1 MSIKKHFTNYNNWR
15 KTQPDAP
22 AVKLPLF
29 EEWMKAACG
38 EEAIASNDA
47 LDSSKYQEFVAWKA
61 AKDAAEEEAKAQTGA
76 IQLEASRREKMA
88 KIVELGFD
96 PSGHRIDDVTTLA
109 DARAL
114 ESQVPPAEEREAGA
128 HGPHVRVQ
136 GRIMLQRPSGK
147 VIWLNIK
154 DRTGKIQ
161 IMIGKNQVGD
171 KNFELAQC
179 FDLGDIVMVEG
190 ELAHTKTGE
199 LTVFA
204 SNLDFMSKSIN
215 TPPDKHSGL
224 NDLESRQRMRYVD
237 LIHTDGA
244 MERFVNRTKIIKSV
258 RKTLDDQGFYEIE
271 GPTLHAVAGGAAAR
285 PFTTHHNALDMTLYM
300 RIALELHLKR
310 LLVGGMERVYEIGR
324 VYRNEGVDTRHNP
337 EFTLMETYQAFGDY
351 HSMMDLTEKIIL
363 NAIQATGREVI
374 EGQPVILPWRETR
387 KDENGNV
394 IRDENGKEVLFDT
407 TLDFTPP
414 FARRKYY
421 DLVDEYAGIDSH
433 DPAQVKA
440 KAIELGV
447 EDVEVKHP
455 DVLLN
460 DVFEATVEDRLEVPT
475 FVYDYPASICPLT
488 KRKTSDPSIAER
500 FELFVKGMEL
510 ANAYT
515 ELNDPDLQERLFTA
529 QLAGQKDE
537 DSMAKM
543 DHDFIRA
550 LRYGMPP
557 AGGLG
562 MGIDRLVM
570 LLTNS
575 QSIRDIILFPL
586 LRNEN

>member
-1 MSIKKHFTNYNNWR
+1 
-15 KTQPDAP
+15 
-22 AVKLPLF
+22 V
-29 EEWMKAACG
+29 
-38 EEAIASNDA
+38 
-47 LDSSKYQEFVAWKA
+47 
-61 AKDAAEEEAKAQTGA
+61 
-76 IQLEASRREKMA
+76 
-88 KIVELGFD
+88 
-96 PSGHRIDDVTTLA
+96 
-109 DARAL
+109 RAM
-114 ESQVPPAEEREAGA
+114 ESQVPGAEQREAGE
-128 HGPHVRVQ
+128 HGPNVRVQ

-154 DRTGKIQ
+154 DRTGKVQ
-161 IMIGKNQVGD
+161 VMIGKNQVGD
-171 KNFELAQC
+171 RNFELAQC

-190 ELAHTKTGE
+190 ELAHTRTGE

-204 SNLDFMSKSIN
+204 ANLDFMAKSIN

-224 NDLESRQRMRYVD
+224 NDLEMRQRMRYVD

-244 MERFVNRTKIIKSV
+244 LERFVNRTKIIKSV
-258 RKTLDDQGFYEIE
+258 RETLDNRGFYEIE

-324 VYRNEGVDTRHNP
+324 VYRNEGVDTKHNP

-351 HSMMDLTEKIIL
+351 YSMMDLSEEIIM
-363 NAIQATGREVI
+363 NAIKATGREVV
-374 EGQPVILPWRETR
+374 EGQPVILPWEDGTI
-387 KDENGNV
+387 N
-394 IRDENGKEVLFDT
+394 
-407 TLDFTPP
+407 FTPP
-414 FARRKYY
+414 FARRKYH
-421 DLVDEYAGIDSH
+421 DLVDEFAGIDSH
-433 DPAQVKA
+433 DPAAVKA
-440 KAIELGV
+440 KALELGI
-447 EDVEVKHP
+447 EDVDVKHP
-455 DVLLN
+455 DVILN
-460 DVFEATVEDRLEVPT
+460 DVFEATVEDNLVDPT

-488 KRKTSDPSIAER
+488 KRKSDDPEIAER

-515 ELNDPDLQERLFTA
+515 ELNDPDLQERLFTQ
-529 QLAGQKDE
+529 QLEGQKDE

-586 LRNEN
+586 LRHEK

>member
-1 MSIKKHFTNYNNWR
+1 
-15 KTQPDAP
+15 
-22 AVKLPLF
+22 
-29 EEWMKAACG
+29 MKEAFG
-38 EEAIASNDA
+38 EDVIASNDP
-47 LDSSKYQEFVAWKA
+47 LDSEKYLEFAAWKS
-61 AKDAAEEEAKAQTGA
+61 AKDSEEATAKAQAGA
-76 IQLEASRREKMA
+76 LQLEASRREKMA
-88 KIVELGFD
+88 KIVSLGLD
-96 PSGHRIDDVTTLA
+96 PWGHRIDGWSPIA
-109 DARAL
+109 DIRAM
-114 ESQVPPAEEREAGA
+114 ESEVPCAEKREAGE
-128 HGPHVRVQ
+128 HGPKVCAQ

-161 IMIGKNQVGD
+161 VMIGKNQVGD
-171 KNFELAQC
+171 RNFELAQC
-179 FDLGDIVMVEG
+179 FDLGDLVMVEG

-199 LTVFA
+199 LTIFA
-204 SNLDFMSKSIN
+204 ANLDFMAKSIN

-224 NDLESRQRMRYVD
+224 NDVEMRQRMRYVD

-244 MERFVNRTKIIKSV
+244 LERFVNRTKIIKSV

-285 PFTTHHNALDMTLYM
+285 PFTTHHNALDLTLYM

-324 VYRNEGVDTRHNP
+324 VYRNEGIDQKHNP

-351 HSMMDLTEKIIL
+351 YSMMDLTEEIII
-363 NAIQATGREVI
+363 NAIKATGRDVKDGEK
-374 EGQPVILPWRETR
+374 VILPWEDGT
-387 KDENGNV
+387 
-394 IRDENGKEVLFDT
+394 I
-407 TLDFTPP
+407 DFTAP
-414 FARRKYY
+414 FARRKYH
-421 DLVDEYAGIDSH
+421 DLVDEFAGIDSH
-433 DPAQVKA
+433 DPAAVKA
-440 KAIELGV
+440 KAIELGI
-447 EDVEVKHP
+447 EDVESKHP

-460 DVFEATVEDRLEVPT
+460 DVFEETVEDKLENPT

-488 KRKTSDPSIAER
+488 KRKTDNPEIAER

-515 ELNDPDLQERLFTA
+515 ELNDPDLQERLFTK
-529 QLAGQKDE
+529 QLEGQKDE

-550 LRYGMPP
+550 LRYAMPP

-570 LLTNS
+570 LLTNT

-586 LRNEN
+586 LRPEN

>member
-1 MSIKKHFTNYNNWR
+1 MSIKKHYTNYNNWR
-15 KTQPDAP
+15 KTHPDAP
-22 AVKLPLF
+22 AVKLPIF
-29 EEWMKAACG
+29 EGWMKEVLG
-38 EEAIASNDA
+38 DDVIASNDA
-47 LDSSKYQEFVAWKA
+47 LELTRYTEFAAWKT
-61 AKDAAEEEAKAQTGA
+61 AKDAENEEADAKAGA
-76 IQLEASRREKMA
+76 MKLEEDRREKMA
-88 KIVELGFD
+88 KIVAMGID
-96 PSGHRIDDVTTLA
+96 PWGHRIDDVTPIQ
-109 DARAL
+109 DVRAR
-114 ESQVPPAEEREAGA
+114 SAECPSAEVRETGVE
-128 HGPHVRVQ
+128 GPKVRIQ
-136 GRIMLQRPSGK
+136 GRIMLMRPSGK
-147 VIWLNIK
+147 VIWINIK
-154 DRTGKIQ
+154 DRTAKIQ
-161 IMIGKNQVGD
+161 VMIGKNQVGD
-171 KNFELAQC
+171 RNFELAQC

-190 ELAHTKTGE
+190 DLSFTRTGE

-215 TPPDKHSGL
+215 TPPDKYSGM
-224 NDLESRQRMRYVD
+224 NDPEMRQRMRYVD
-237 LIHTDGA
+237 LIHTEGSLDT
-244 MERFVNRTKIIKSV
+244 FVKRTKIIKSV

-271 GPTLHAVAGGAAAR
+271 GPTLHVVAGGAAAK
-285 PFTTHHNALDMTLYM
+285 PFTTHHNALNMTLYL

-324 VYRNEGVDTRHNP
+324 VYRNEGTDTKHNP

-351 HSMMDLTEKIIL
+351 HAMMDLSEKIIL
-363 NAIQATGREVI
+363 NAIEAVGHEIVPGEPI
-374 EGQPVILPWRETR
+374 ILPWGEE
-387 KDENGNV
+387 K
-394 IRDENGKEVLFDT
+394 
-407 TLDFTPP
+407 LDFTPP

-421 DLVDEYAGIDSH
+421 DLVDEFAKIDSH
-433 DPAQVKA
+433 DPAAVEA
-440 KAIELGV
+440 KAVELGLDIV
-447 EDVEVKHP
+447 AEGVKKHP
-455 DVLLN
+455 DVILN
-460 DVFEATVEDRLEVPT
+460 DVFEATVEENLEKPT

-515 ELNDPDLQERLFTA
+515 ELNDPDLQERLFTQ
-529 QLAGQKDE
+529 QLEGQADE

-575 QSIRDIILFPL
+575 VSIRDVILFPL
-586 LRNEN
+586 LKPENG

>member
-1 MSIKKHFTNYNNWR
+1 MSIKKHFTNFNNWR
-15 KTQPDAP
+15 KTQPDVA
-22 AVKLPLF
+22 AVKLPIF
-29 EEWMKAACG
+29 EAWMKEAFG
-38 EEAIASNDA
+38 EDVIASNDP
-47 LDSSKYQEFVAWKA
+47 LDSEKYLEFAAWKS
-61 AKDAAEEEAKAQTGA
+61 AKDSEEATAKARAGA
-76 IQLEASRREKMA
+76 LQLEASRREKMA
-88 KIVELGFD
+88 KIVSLGLD
-96 PSGHRIDDVTTLA
+96 PWGHRIDGWSPIA
-109 DARAL
+109 DIRAM
-114 ESQVPPAEEREAGA
+114 ESEVPCAEKREAGE
-128 HGPHVRVQ
+128 HGPKVCAQ

-161 IMIGKNQVGD
+161 VMIGKNQVGD
-171 KNFELAQC
+171 RNFELAQC
-179 FDLGDIVMVEG
+179 FDLGDLVMVEG

-199 LTVFA
+199 LTIFA
-204 SNLDFMSKSIN
+204 ANLDFMAKSIN

-224 NDLESRQRMRYVD
+224 NDVEMRQRMRYVD

-244 MERFVNRTKIIKSV
+244 LERFVNRTKIIKSV

-285 PFTTHHNALDMTLYM
+285 PFTTHHNALDLTLYM

-324 VYRNEGVDTRHNP
+324 VYRNEGIDQKHNP
-337 EFTLMETYQAFGDY
+337 EFTLMELYQAFGDY
-351 HSMMDLTEKIIL
+351 YSMMDLTEEIII
-363 NAIQATGREVI
+363 NAIKATGRDVKDGEK
-374 EGQPVILPWRETR
+374 VILPWEDGT
-387 KDENGNV
+387 
-394 IRDENGKEVLFDT
+394 I
-407 TLDFTPP
+407 DFTAP
-414 FARRKYY
+414 FARRKYH
-421 DLVDEYAGIDSH
+421 DLVDEFAGIDSH
-433 DPAQVKA
+433 DPAAVKA
-440 KAIELGV
+440 KAIELGI
-447 EDVEVKHP
+447 EDVESKHP

-460 DVFEATVEDRLEVPT
+460 DVFEETVEDKLENPT

-488 KRKTSDPSIAER
+488 KRKTDNPEIAER

-515 ELNDPDLQERLFTA
+515 ELNDPDLQERLFTK
-529 QLAGQKDE
+529 QLEGQKDE

-550 LRYGMPP
+550 LRYAMPP

-570 LLTNS
+570 LLTNT

-586 LRNEN
+586 LRPEN

>member
-22 AVKLPLF
+22 AVKLPIF
-29 EEWMKAACG
+29 EQWMKETLG
-38 EEAIASNDA
+38 DDVIASNDP
-47 LDSSKYQEFVAWKA
+47 LENGRYTEFVAWKN
-61 AKDAAEEEAKAQTGA
+61 AKEAEDEAKNALAGA

-88 KIVELGFD
+88 KIIAMGID
-96 PSGHRIDDVTTLA
+96 PWGHRVDDLTPIAEARTL
-109 DARAL
+109 
-114 ESQVPPAEEREAGA
+114 EKQVPDAKKREAGE
-128 HGPHVRVQ
+128 HGPKVRVQ
-136 GRIMLQRPSGK
+136 GRVMLQRPSGK

-161 IMIGKNQVGD
+161 VMIGKNQVGER
-171 KNFELAQC
+171 NFELAQC
-179 FDLGDIVMVEG
+179 FDLGDIIVAEG
-190 ELAHTKTGE
+190 ELAHTRTGE

-204 SNLDFMSKSIN
+204 EKLDFMAKSIN

-224 NDLESRQRMRYVD
+224 NDLEMRQRMRYVD

-244 MERFVNRTKIIKSV
+244 LERFVNRTKIIKSV
-258 RKTLDDQGFYEIE
+258 RRTLDNQGFYEIE
-271 GPTLHAVAGGAAAR
+271 GPTLHTVAGGAAAR
-285 PFTTHHNALDMTLYM
+285 PFTTLHNALDMKLYM

-324 VYRNEGVDTRHNP
+324 VYRNEGIDTKHNP

-351 HSMMDLTEKIIL
+351 NSMMDLTEEIVA
-363 NAIQATGREVI
+363 NAIQALGYEFK
-374 EGQPVILPWRETR
+374 EGEKVLLPWEDGT
-387 KDENGNV
+387 
-394 IRDENGKEVLFDT
+394 I
-407 TLDFTPP
+407 DFTTP

-433 DPAQVKA
+433 DPEAVKA
-440 KAIELGV
+440 KAIELGI
-447 EDVEVKHP
+447 EDVDAKHP
-455 DVLLN
+455 DVILN
-460 DVFEATVEDRLEVPT
+460 DVFEATVEDNLEAPT

-488 KRKTSDPSIAER
+488 KRKTDDPAIAER

-529 QLAGQKDE
+529 QLEGQKDE

-575 QSIRDIILFPL
+575 PCIRDVVLFPVM
-586 LRNEN
+586 RNET

>member
-1 MSIKKHFTNYNNWR
+1 MSIKKHFTNFNNWR
-15 KTQPDAP
+15 KTQPDVA
-22 AVKLPLF
+22 AVKLPVF
-29 EEWMKAACG
+29 EAWMKEAFG
-38 EEAIASNDA
+38 EDVIASNDP
-47 LDSSKYQEFVAWKA
+47 LDSEKYLEFAAWKS
-61 AKDAAEEEAKAQTGA
+61 AKDSEEATAKAQAGA
-76 IQLEASRREKMA
+76 LQLEASRREKMA
-88 KIVELGFD
+88 KIVSLGLD
-96 PSGHRIDDVTTLA
+96 PWGHRIDGWSPIA
-109 DARAL
+109 DIRAM
-114 ESQVPPAEEREAGA
+114 ESEVPCAEKREAGE
-128 HGPHVRVQ
+128 HGPKVCAQ

-161 IMIGKNQVGD
+161 VMIGKNQVGD
-171 KNFELAQC
+171 RNFELAQC
-179 FDLGDIVMVEG
+179 FDLGDLVMVEG
-190 ELAHTKTGE
+190 ELALTKTGE
-199 LTVFA
+199 LTIFA
-204 SNLDFMSKSIN
+204 ANLDFMAKSIN

-224 NDLESRQRMRYVD
+224 NDVEMRQRMRYVD

-244 MERFVNRTKIIKSV
+244 LERFVNRTKIIKSV

-285 PFTTHHNALDMTLYM
+285 PFTTHHNALDLTLYM

-324 VYRNEGVDTRHNP
+324 VYRNEGIDQKHNP

-351 HSMMDLTEKIIL
+351 YSMMDLTEEIII
-363 NAIQATGREVI
+363 NAIKATGRDVKDGEK
-374 EGQPVILPWRETR
+374 VILPWEDGT
-387 KDENGNV
+387 
-394 IRDENGKEVLFDT
+394 I
-407 TLDFTPP
+407 DFTAP
-414 FARRKYY
+414 FARRKYH
-421 DLVDEYAGIDSH
+421 DLVDEFAGIDSH
-433 DPAQVKA
+433 DPAAVKA
-440 KAIELGV
+440 KAIELGI
-447 EDVEVKHP
+447 EDVESKHP

-460 DVFEATVEDRLEVPT
+460 DVFEETVEDKLENPT

-488 KRKTSDPSIAER
+488 KRKTDNPEIAER

-515 ELNDPDLQERLFTA
+515 ELNDPDLQERLFTK
-529 QLAGQKDE
+529 QLEGQKDE

-550 LRYGMPP
+550 LRYAMPP

-570 LLTNS
+570 LLTNT

-586 LRNEN
+586 LRPEN

>member
-1 MSIKKHFTNYNNWR
+1 MSIKKHYTNYNNWR

-22 AVKLPLF
+22 AVKLPVF
-29 EEWMKAACG
+29 EAWMKEACG
-38 EEAIASNDA
+38 DEVIASNDA
-47 LDSSKYQEFVAWKA
+47 LEPGKYQEFVVWKA
-61 AKDAAEEEAKAQTGA
+61 AKDQADEAAKAQAGA

-88 KIVELGFD
+88 KIVEMGID
-96 PSGHRIDDVTTLA
+96 PWGHRIDGVTPLA
-109 DARAL
+109 DVRAM
-114 ESQVPPAEEREAGA
+114 ESQVPGAEQREAGE
-128 HGPHVRVQ
+128 HGPNVRVQ

-154 DRTGKIQ
+154 DRTGKVQ
-161 IMIGKNQVGD
+161 VMIGKNQVGD
-171 KNFELAQC
+171 RNFELAQY

-190 ELAHTKTGE
+190 ELAHTRTGE

-204 SNLDFMSKSIN
+204 ANLDFMAKSIN

-224 NDLESRQRMRYVD
+224 NDLEMRQRMRYVD

-244 MERFVNRTKIIKSV
+244 LERFVNRTKIIKSV
-258 RKTLDDQGFYEIE
+258 RETLDNRGFYEIE

-324 VYRNEGVDTRHNP
+324 VYRNEGVDTKHNP

-351 HSMMDLTEKIIL
+351 YSMMDLSEEIIM
-363 NAIQATGREVI
+363 NAIKATGREVV
-374 EGQPVILPWRETR
+374 EGQPVILPWEDGTI
-387 KDENGNV
+387 N
-394 IRDENGKEVLFDT
+394 
-407 TLDFTPP
+407 FTPP
-414 FARRKYY
+414 FARRKYH
-421 DLVDEYAGIDSH
+421 DLVDEFAGIDSH
-433 DPAQVKA
+433 DPAAVKA
-440 KAIELGV
+440 KALELGI
-447 EDVEVKHP
+447 EDVDVKHP
-455 DVLLN
+455 DVILN
-460 DVFEATVEDRLEVPT
+460 DVFEATVEDNLVDPT

-488 KRKTSDPSIAER
+488 KRKSDDPEIAER

-515 ELNDPDLQERLFTA
+515 ELNDPDLQERLFTQ
-529 QLAGQKDE
+529 QLEGQKDE

-586 LRNEN
+586 LRHEK